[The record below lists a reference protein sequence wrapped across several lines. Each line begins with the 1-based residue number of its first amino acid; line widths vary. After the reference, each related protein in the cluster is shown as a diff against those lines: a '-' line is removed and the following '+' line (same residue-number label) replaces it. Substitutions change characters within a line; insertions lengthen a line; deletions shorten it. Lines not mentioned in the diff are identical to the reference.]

1 MKRII
6 SYLVLFSYTIIILK
20 PVIPVVSD
28 SVAHIFWKLEHIS
41 TVHSHGGDDHVHQ
54 EIMKTEA
61 QDQKDK
67 TTVPFRYE
75 VSVNSHLIAKISY
88 DFSLVPE
95 IQIHNISSL
104 FYHPQAFLEQDD
116 PPPEV

>member
-1 MKRII
+1 
-6 SYLVLFSYTIIILK
+6 
-20 PVIPVVSD
+20 
-28 SVAHIFWKLEHIS
+28 
-41 TVHSHGGDDHVHQ
+41 
-54 EIMKTEA
+54 
-61 QDQKDK
+61 
-67 TTVPFRYE
+67 
-75 VSVNSHLIAKISY
+75 VSVNPHLIAKISY